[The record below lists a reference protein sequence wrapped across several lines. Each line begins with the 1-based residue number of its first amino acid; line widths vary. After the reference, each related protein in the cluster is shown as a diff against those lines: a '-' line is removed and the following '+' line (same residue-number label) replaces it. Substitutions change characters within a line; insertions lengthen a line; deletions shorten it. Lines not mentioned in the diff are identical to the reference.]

1 MALSN
6 LPVNRF
12 YVYLWRA
19 MKRLAIKHAEHK
31 QNDEEKQKQNSVE
44 TNIYIPQ
51 SDTVFVNSF

>member
-31 QNDEEKQKQNSVE
+31 QNDEEKQKQKQNSVE
-44 TNIYIPQ
+44 TDIY
-51 SDTVFVNSF
+51 STKWYSFC